1 MIKEISRHRHVCCTT
16 NTWLYAMPLPHLR
29 NLTKEIKSLQKA
41 CMKGNLDE
49 VIWLLDSSEDV
60 NGSAIKNDKTPLH
73 LACNM

>member
-1 MIKEISRHRHVCCTT
+1 
-16 NTWLYAMPLPHLR
+16 
-29 NLTKEIKSLQKA
+29 
-41 CMKGNLDE
+41 MKGNLDE